1 MLKIVAD
8 HKIPFLEGALEEKV
22 RMVYVPGADI
32 SPGHLKDADGMI
44 IRTRTSCNQELLAG
58 TPVRFIATATIG
70 YDHIDTEYCLEH
82 GIGWANAPGCNASSV
97 EQYVVSA
104 LLWLAVHRHID
115 LGSTILGVVGV
126 GHVGSKVA
134 KAARALGMK
143 VLLNDPPRERREGG
157 DRFSSLRELQERAD
171 LVTLHVPLVYGGTD
185 PTYHLV
191 DEKFLDGLKSGTL
204 LFNTSRGG
212 VVDEAALKRAIRK
225 GTLSGVVLDVFENE
239 PAIDRDL
246 LDAITLATPHIAGYS
261 LDGKAN
267 GTAMSVQAVSRYFGL
282 GMDHWTPATVPLPQ
296 TGEILIDA
304 AEGELTGLLWQAFHQ
319 TYDVS
324 VDDRRLRNAPD
335 AFENLRGNYPFRRE
349 PAAYSVRIFQG
360 YPELREIFEL
370 LGFSVLSDQCM

>member
-8 HKIPFLEGALEEKV
+8 HKIPFLKGALDEKV

-32 SPGHLKDADGMI
+32 SRSHLKDADGMI
-44 IRTRTSCNQELLAG
+44 VRTRTSCNQELLGG
-58 TPVRFIATATIG
+58 TSVRFIATATIG
-70 YDHIDTEYCLEH
+70 YDHIDTDYCREN

-97 EQYVVSA
+97 EQYMVSA
-104 LLWLAVHRHID
+104 LLWLAMHRNLD
-115 LGSTILGVVGV
+115 LRSMTLGVVGV

-143 VLLNDPPRERREGG
+143 VLLNDPPRKRREGG
-157 DRFSSLRELQERAD
+157 DQFSSLKELREGSD
-171 LVTLHVPLVYGGTD
+171 LVTVHVPLVYGGSDSTH
-185 PTYHLV
+185 HLV
-191 DEKFLDGLKSGTL
+191 DEEFLDGLKSGAL

-212 VVDEAALKRAIRK
+212 VVDEEALKRAIRK
-225 GTLSGVVLDVFENE
+225 GGLSGVVLDVFENE

-246 LDAITLATPHIAGYS
+246 LGSITLATPHIAGYS

-282 GMDHWTPATVPLPQ
+282 GMDRWTPATVPLPQ
-296 TGEILIDA
+296 TREILVDA
-304 AEGELTGLLWQAFHQ
+304 TEGELPELLWQAFQH

-324 VDDRRLRNAPD
+324 ADDRRLRNAPET
-335 AFENLRGNYPFRRE
+335 FESLRGNYPFRRE

-360 YPELREIFEL
+360 YPELREIYEL